1 MKQILSK
8 KIGMTQ
14 YMKPDGKM
22 VPVTVLQVGKC
33 QVVQVKT
40 IDRDGYCAI
49 QVGIDD
55 VADSKLGKAA
65 SGQFKKTITK
75 YRHLLEFKYSD
86 GDNVTLGGYLN
97 VDMFQSGDLVN
108 VTSISI
114 GKGFQ
119 GTIKRWNFHRG
130 LMTHGSKSHRIP
142 GSIGGHTY
150 PGRVF
155 KGKKMAGRMGN
166 DKVTVKNLEIVEIDE
181 TQGVLLVKGAVPG
194 CRGAIVK
201 LEAKGEFKTTDSYVD
216 RNKNEQKPAE
226 IVVEVE
232 ELKETPFVSEIDQS
246 PVAETEVVEQ
256 AIETPEVVTSIEE
269 EVMAS
274 DSNEQSEDIKNEN

>member
-40 IDRDGYCAI
+40 IDKDGYCAI

-65 SGQFKKTITK
+65 SGQFKNTTNK

-97 VDMFQSGDLVN
+97 VNMFESGDLVN

-119 GTIKRWNFHRG
+119 GTVKRWNFHRG

-181 TQGVLLVKGAVPG
+181 TQGVLLLKGAVPG

-201 LEAKGEFKTTDSYVD
+201 LEAKGEFKTTNSYVD
-216 RNKNEQKPAE
+216 KTSNEQNSAE
-226 IVVEVE
+226 IVVDVE
-232 ELKETPFVSEIDQS
+232 ELKQEEFVSEIEQS
-246 PVAETEVVEQ
+246 PIADTEVVEQ
-256 AIETPEVVTSIEE
+256 ALDTPEVVNSNE
-269 EVMAS
+269 EVAS